1 MILTISDSE
10 EGILN
15 KIKSVLACE
24 STLEVMEI
32 TNSEKLTFQGLE
44 IDQLQRSVI
53 KDGKVVELT
62 RHEYDLLF
70 YLALSPNRVF
80 TKEQIYQHIYED
92 VESEV
97 DNRVYGLVKN
107 LRKKIEENPEEPH
120 YIETDTWCRLPFSGI
135 KRAVRL
141 GGSKYLNSS
150 FLHCLFIVTG
160 SIVISREEQILAKL
174 LQFDLEAFPIL
185 NSRKHGKSF

>member
-92 VESEV
+92 V
-97 DNRVYGLVKN
+97 
-107 LRKKIEENPEEPH
+107 
-120 YIETDTWCRLPFSGI
+120 
-135 KRAVRL
+135 
-141 GGSKYLNSS
+141 
-150 FLHCLFIVTG
+150 
-160 SIVISREEQILAKL
+160 
-174 LQFDLEAFPIL
+174 
-185 NSRKHGKSF
+185 

>member
-80 TKEQIYQHIYED
+80 TKEQIYENVWGY
-92 VESEV
+92 
-97 DNRVYGLVKN
+97 DNVPDASN
-107 LRKKIEENPEEPH
+107 LSSFIRKLRLKIEPYPDNPR
-120 YIETDTWCRLPFSGI
+120 YIITVWGVGYKFSG
-135 KRAVRL
+135 
-141 GGSKYLNSS
+141 
-150 FLHCLFIVTG
+150 
-160 SIVISREEQILAKL
+160 EEK
-174 LQFDLEAFPIL
+174 P
-185 NSRKHGKSF
+185 

>member
-107 LRKKIEENPEEPH
+107 LRNRRKSGRTALHRN
-120 YIETDTWCRLPFSGI
+120 DTWCRLPFSGI

>member
-120 YIETDTWCRLPFSGI
+120 YIETI
-135 KRAVRL
+135 RL

>member
-1 MILTISDSE
+1 MILTFSDSE
-10 EGILN
+10 EEILN
-15 KIKSVLACE
+15 KIKSVLVCE
-24 STLEVMEI
+24 NTVEFMDNVNI
-32 TNSEKLTFQGLE
+32 QKLRFPSLE

-70 YLALSPNRVF
+70 YLVLSPNRVF

-120 YIETDTWCRLPFSGI
+120 YIETIRGVGYRF
-135 KRAVRL
+135 RA
-141 GGSKYLNSS
+141 
-150 FLHCLFIVTG
+150 
-160 SIVISREEQILAKL
+160 
-174 LQFDLEAFPIL
+174 
-185 NSRKHGKSF
+185 

>member
-70 YLALSPNRVF
+70 YLALSPNRVS
-80 TKEQIYQHIYED
+80 Q
-92 VESEV
+92 ESEKE
-97 DNRVYGLVKN
+97 NR
-107 LRKKIEENPEEPH
+107 RKSGRTALHRN
-120 YIETDTWCRLPFSGI
+120 DTWCRLPFSGI